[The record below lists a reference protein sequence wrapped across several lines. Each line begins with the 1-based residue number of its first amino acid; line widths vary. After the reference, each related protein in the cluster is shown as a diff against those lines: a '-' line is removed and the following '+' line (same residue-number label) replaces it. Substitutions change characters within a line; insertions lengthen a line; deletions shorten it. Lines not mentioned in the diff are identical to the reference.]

1 VRRSGD
7 GVRHGHRCDPKRGSE
22 SGKRPRPQGGCG
34 YSEGGD
40 AAINRP
46 ALWRGAIYFG
56 HVRGSKRSERVG
68 PASRACLHG
77 ARLPFLNPATAL
89 ARHRGGS
96 CHDQTIIGPWSNL
109 PPLKRLPAVAG
120 PSVIK
125 AVRWASKGARCTLVS
140 GARPHAG
147 PVFITAAFPNRR
159 RPANLPGARRRPPRK
174 KSRPDPNTMRYSHL
188 EQSFARGWRDPP
200 PKAK

>member
-1 VRRSGD
+1 VWRSGD
-7 GVRHGHRCDPKRGSE
+7 GVRRGHRFHSNWGPGPSRL
-22 SGKRPRPQGGCG
+22 PRPQGGRGC
-34 YSEGGD
+34 SEGGD
-40 AAINRP
+40 AAIDRP
-46 ALWRGAIYFG
+46 ALWPDAGYFDDT
-56 HVRGSKRSERVG
+56 RESKRSERVG
-68 PASRACLHG
+68 PASRACTPG
-77 ARLPFLNPATAL
+77 ARVPFLNLATPL
-89 ARHRGGS
+89 TRHRDGS
-96 CHDQTIIGPWSNL
+96 CHDHHRPRSNL
-109 PPLKRLPAVAG
+109 PPLKRLPAVAH

-140 GARPHAG
+140 GARPRAG

-159 RPANLPGARRRPPRK
+159 TPANLPCARRRPPRK